1 MKNFA
6 KVAIG
11 FVVTAIVLV
20 AKAEVSSASTLMLY
34 QPELPKDGE

>member
-11 FVVTAIVLV
+11 FVVTAIVLI
-20 AKAEVSSASTLMLY
+20 AKAEISTASGSMLF
-34 QPELPKDGE
+34 QPELPKDVE